1 MSDKPLWI
9 RHKPGCGQRVFNDP
23 IDIQA
28 HTDYC
33 PAELLRKIKNLTT
46 ALDKLDTRV
55 VDLEE
60 TEIEIPAAQTVDLD
74 DVGAWTG
81 PNNDEDDA
89 YAGEPDEDATA
100 EPVRIPYVETS
111 GLDDYPP
118 AIDRDDDLDT
128 RLANATGTVNL

>member
-46 ALDKLDTRV
+46 LVDKLDARIV
-55 VDLEE
+55 YLEE
-60 TEIEIPAAQTVDLD
+60 TEIEIPTPQTVDLD

-81 PNNDEDDA
+81 PTTEDDA
-89 YAGEPDEDATA
+89 YAGEPDEDPTPEIATSA
-100 EPVRIPYVETS
+100 ADVAYF
-111 GLDDYPP
+111 P

-128 RLANATGTVNL
+128 RLANATGAVDLT